1 MKNKKKMI
9 FAGIALILLVIVGVV
24 AVNISK
30 KASQREEIARQ
41 LELGKK
47 QLTSLEYEEA
57 IATFKNALAIYPKD
71 QELLAGLVEA
81 EEAYANSKV
90 TMLLANISS
99 SEKVESFLVQVSE
112 KEAII
117 QEAIEELTKNET
129 IKDNPGYTEA
139 SDKLDSLV
147 EEIQKEKEDA
157 EGKKEELLEEEKRKQ
172 EEAEE
177 EQRKQAEAEEAKR
190 KEEEDWD
197 IREWLI
203 WREGLIGSYPASGNY
218 KDEHTKYFLAYDY
231 ETDGFGYIYGFEING
246 DEWTVFY
253 FRGYDGKSGEFYDAK
268 SSVAPVGTVF
278 HMEITDEIRE
288 EYKRYKEAEEIISKK
303 VEEMNNQLVNEGS
316 ELMDTYKYTHLYY
329 EEEKDGYYYATVE
342 YWKKYEGFVF
352 FSVKVDSSGNSME
365 VVNTEY
371 KDVYY
376 GNTPPFDID
385 QYKRVY

>member
-1 MKNKKKMI
+1 MKNKKRMI
-9 FAGIALILLVIVGVV
+9 VVGIALILLVIVGVV

-99 SEKVESFLVQVSE
+99 SENVESFLVQVSE

-117 QEAIEELTKNET
+117 QEAIEELTKNEA

-139 SDKLDSLV
+139 SDKLDSLI

-203 WREGLIGSYPASGNY
+203 WREGLIESYPAS
-218 KDEHTKYFLAYDY
+218 
-231 ETDGFGYIYGFEING
+231 
-246 DEWTVFY
+246 V
-253 FRGYDGKSGEFYDAK
+253 
-268 SSVAPVGTVF
+268 
-278 HMEITDEIRE
+278 
-288 EYKRYKEAEEIISKK
+288 
-303 VEEMNNQLVNEGS
+303 
-316 ELMDTYKYTHLYY
+316 
-329 EEEKDGYYYATVE
+329 
-342 YWKKYEGFVF
+342 
-352 FSVKVDSSGNSME
+352 
-365 VVNTEY
+365 
-371 KDVYY
+371 
-376 GNTPPFDID
+376 
-385 QYKRVY
+385 

>member
-1 MKNKKKMI
+1 MKNKKRMI
-9 FAGIALILLVIVGVV
+9 VAGIALILLVIVGVV

-117 QEAIEELTKNET
+117 QEAIEELNKNEA

-139 SDKLDSLV
+139 SDKLDSLI

-203 WREGLIGSYPASGNY
+203 WREGLIGSYPPGGGYTEDHTQYVLTENTAYNDTLVY
-218 KDEHTKYFLAYDY
+218 K
-231 ETDGFGYIYGFEING
+231 FEIDG
-246 DEWTVFY
+246 DEWTLSSFEY
-253 FRGYDGKSGEFYDAK
+253 YDGKSGELWPNGK
-268 SSVAPVGTVF
+268 PEVPVGTVF
-278 HMEITDEIRE
+278 HIEITDELRE
-288 EYKRYKEAEEIISKK
+288 EYNAEKEIVSKE
-303 VEEMNNQLVNEGS
+303 VEELNTLLAKEDA
-316 ELMDTYKYTHLYY
+316 ELLQSAEYAKFYY
-329 EEEKDGYYYATVE
+329 EGKKDEYYYAIVG
-342 YWKKYEGFVF
+342 YKVF
-352 FSVKVDSSGNSME
+352 HLYDSYFFLTMKTDPSKDSIE
-365 VVNTEY
+365 VTDAWY
-371 KDVYY
+371 KGQSIDKP
-376 GNTPPFDID
+376 TLDLD

>member
-9 FAGIALILLVIVGVV
+9 FVGIALILLVIVGVV

-30 KASQREEIARQ
+30 KASRREDIARQ

-117 QEAIEELTKNET
+117 QEAIEELNKNEA
-129 IKDNPGYTEA
+129 IKDNSGYTEA
-139 SDKLDSLV
+139 SDKLDSLI

-177 EQRKQAEAEEAKR
+177 EQRKQ
-190 KEEEDWD
+190 EEEKEDRD
-197 IREWLI
+197 IREWLL
-203 WREGLIGSYPASGNY
+203 WREGLIGSYPPSGGYTEDRTQYILVENTAYEDKLVY
-218 KDEHTKYFLAYDY
+218 KFD
-231 ETDGFGYIYGFEING
+231 ISG
-246 DEWTVFY
+246 DEWTLSSFEY
-253 FRGYDGKSGEFYDAK
+253 YDGKSGELWPNGK
-268 SSVAPVGTVF
+268 PKVPVGTVF
-278 HMEITDEIRE
+278 HIEITDELRE
-288 EYKRYKEAEEIISKK
+288 EYNAEKETVSKK
-303 VEEMNNQLVNEGS
+303 VEELNTLLVNENA
-316 ELMDTYKYTHLYY
+316 ELLQTYEYSTFYY
-329 EEEKDGYYYATVE
+329 KGEKDGYYYANVE
-342 YWKKYEGFVF
+342 YKASSLYETYIFFTIKTDPSSDSIEVINTWYRGKK
-352 FSVKVDSSGNSME
+352 SDKPS
-365 VVNTEY
+365 
-371 KDVYY
+371 
-376 GNTPPFDID
+376 FDID